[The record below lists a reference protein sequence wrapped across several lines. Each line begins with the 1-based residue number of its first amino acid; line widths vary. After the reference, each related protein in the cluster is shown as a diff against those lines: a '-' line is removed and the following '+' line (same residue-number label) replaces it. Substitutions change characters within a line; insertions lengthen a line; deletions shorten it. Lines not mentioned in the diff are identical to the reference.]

1 MLVRSCYIL
10 RFVVFPPPHI
20 NRCKVQ
26 KVLRNVRSELA
37 RKLADPSACSV
48 FSRYNIVSLVVSSK
62 PLNKRFCWIDESQA
76 LDLMKGKFRK
86 LGSLIYVDFYS
97 S

>member
-10 RFVVFPPPHI
+10 RLVVFPPPHI

-48 FSRYNIVSLVVSSK
+48 FFPAIIYSFIGCVIK
-62 PLNKRFCWIDESQA
+62 TTEQA
-76 LDLMKGKFRK
+76 FLLD
-86 LGSLIYVDFYS
+86 
-97 S
+97 

>member
-1 MLVRSCYIL
+1 MFDLGTSCGLLYFHRPISI
-10 RFVVFPPPHI
+10 VVK
-20 NRCKVQ
+20 C

-37 RKLADPSACSV
+37 RKLADPPACSV
-48 FSRYNIVSLVVSSK
+48 SFRYNIVSLVVSSK